1 MSLQLVSLF
10 AGVGGFDIAA
20 ERVGIDPVVA
30 CEIDPQARGVLQHRL
45 PNTTLINDV
54 KDVTGDKLREY
65 GLDPRRT
72 IITGGFPC
80 QDLSIA
86 GKQAGLEGG
95 ERSSLFFE
103 IVRILREFNPQWFIL
118 ENVPGLLSSKRG
130 RDMGIVVGSLAE
142 LGYSFSWRILD
153 AQNFGVPQRRRRV
166 FIVGH
171 FGTDATR
178 AEQVLFES
186 EGSRGDFEAGH
197 AQGQDTTGDPAQSTD
212 SNSRIPFVESRRAQ
226 TNEDVETWVEGEITP
241 TLNRIDNSGESYAT
255 VLIHNKQSDG
265 DVRLYDDISPT
276 VTRTWGTGGNNV
288 PMIETI
294 GFSHTQGIDAQP
306 STTPFP
312 TLRREGNGHA
322 VVFPIDTRNA
332 LRDPEKQDAV
342 NRQGLGLGN
351 AGDPSPT
358 LTNLFVPAVAYSIRE
373 DAKANNFSATEI
385 KTARAL
391 QALQPSVQS
400 HHAQTF
406 IAEPPTTV
414 RRLTPMECERLQ
426 GFPDGWSA
434 QRVDH
439 KKGIVVDQADS
450 SRYKQMGNAVAVP
463 VVEWIFNRLVLSGET
478 K

>member
-1 MSLQLVSLF
+1 MTLQLVSLF

-20 ERVGIDPVVA
+20 EHTGIDPVVA

-54 KDVTGDKLREY
+54 KDVTGERLTEL

-72 IITGGFPC
+72 VITGGFPC

-118 ENVPGLLSSKRG
+118 ENVPGLLSSKGG
-130 RDMGIVVGSLAE
+130 RDMGIVVGELAE

-171 FGTDATR
+171 LGTDETR

-186 EGSRGDFEAGH
+186 ESGRGNPQASQP
-197 AQGQDTTGDPAQSTD
+197 QGQDVAGDPAQSTD
-212 SNSRIPFVESRRAQ
+212 INSFRMLGFGDYEPDDTASALKAR
-226 TNEDVETWVEGEITP
+226 DYK
-241 TLNRIDNSGESYAT
+241 DAT
-255 VLIHNKQSDG
+255 DLIVPPVRVLDGTRVG
-265 DVRLYDDISPT
+265 DVRVTESQTMQTVIS
-276 VTRTWGTGGNNV
+276 RWGTGGNNV

-306 STTPFP
+306 STTAFP

-322 VVFPIDTRNA
+322 VST
-332 LRDPEKQDAV
+332 
-342 NRQGLGLGN
+342 
-351 AGDPSPT
+351 
-358 LTNLFVPAVAYSIRE
+358 
-373 DAKANNFSATEI
+373 
-385 KTARAL
+385 
-391 QALQPSVQS
+391 
-400 HHAQTF
+400 
-406 IAEPPTTV
+406 PTTV
-414 RRLTPMECERLQ
+414 RRLTPVECERLQ

-434 QRVDH
+434 QRIDH

-463 VVEWIFNRLVLSGET
+463 VVEWIFNRLVLSEET
-478 K
+478 A

>member
-1 MSLQLVSLF
+1 MTLQLVSLF

-20 ERVGIDPVVA
+20 EHTGIDPVVA
-30 CEIDPQARGVLQHRL
+30 CEIDPQARGVLQHRF

-54 KDVTGDKLREY
+54 KEVTGERLTAL
-65 GLDPRRT
+65 GLDPKRT

-103 IVRILREFNPQWFIL
+103 IVRILQEFNPHWFIL
-118 ENVPGLLSSKRG
+118 ENVPGLLSSKGG
-130 RDMGIVVGSLAE
+130 RDMGIVIGSLAE

-171 FGTDATR
+171 FGADETR
-178 AEQVLFES
+178 AEKVLFES
-186 EGSRGDFEAGH
+186 EGSGRNLDAS
-197 AQGQDTTGDPAQSTD
+197 QSQRQDTTGNITSSID
-212 SNSRIPFVESRRAQ
+212 SNSPIPFVKSRRAQ
-226 TNEDVETWVEGEITP
+226 TDQDVETWIESEVTP
-241 TLNRIDNSGESYAT
+241 TLNRIDNTGESYAT

-288 PMIETI
+288 PMIET
-294 GFSHTQGIDAQP
+294 D
-306 STTPFP
+306 
-312 TLRREGNGHA
+312 TL
-322 VVFPIDTRNA
+322 
-332 LRDPEKQDAV
+332 
-342 NRQGLGLGN
+342 
-351 AGDPSPT
+351 
-358 LTNLFVPAVAYSIRE
+358 
-373 DAKANNFSATEI
+373 
-385 KTARAL
+385 
-391 QALQPSVQS
+391 
-400 HHAQTF
+400 
-406 IAEPPTTV
+406 PTTV

-434 QRVDH
+434 QRIDH

-463 VVEWIFNRLVLSGET
+463 VVEWIFKRIINEH
-478 K
+478 

>member
-1 MSLQLVSLF
+1 MTLQLVSLF

-54 KDVTGDKLREY
+54 KDVTGERLTEL

-118 ENVPGLLSSKRG
+118 ENVPGLLSSKGG
-130 RDMGIVVGSLAE
+130 RDMGIVIGSLAE
-142 LGYSFSWRILD
+142 LGYSFSWRALD

-178 AEQVLFES
+178 VEQVLFES
-186 EGSRGDFEAGH
+186 ESSGGDFEAGQS
-197 AQGQDTTGDPAQSTD
+197 QGQNLAGDPAQSTD
-212 SNSRIPFVESRRAQ
+212 SNSFRMLGFGDYEPDDTASALKARDYKDATDLIVPFIKSRRAQ
-226 TNEDVETWVEGEITP
+226 TDQDVETWIESEVTP
-241 TLNRIDNSGESYAT
+241 KLNRIDNTGESYAT
-255 VLIHNKQSDG
+255 VLMIDGTRVG
-265 DVRLYDDISPT
+265 DVRVTEGQTMQTVIS
-276 VTRTWGTGGNNV
+276 RWGTGGNNV

-294 GFSHTQGIDAQP
+294 GFSHTQGIDARP
-306 STTPFP
+306 STTAFP

-322 VVFPIDTRNA
+322 VST
-332 LRDPEKQDAV
+332 
-342 NRQGLGLGN
+342 
-351 AGDPSPT
+351 
-358 LTNLFVPAVAYSIRE
+358 
-373 DAKANNFSATEI
+373 
-385 KTARAL
+385 
-391 QALQPSVQS
+391 
-400 HHAQTF
+400 
-406 IAEPPTTV
+406 PTTV
-414 RRLTPMECERLQ
+414 RRLTPTECERLQ
-426 GFPDGWSA
+426 GFPDDWSA

-463 VVEWIFNRLVLSGET
+463 VVEWILGRLNHVSND
-478 K
+478 

>member
-20 ERVGIDPVVA
+20 ERAGIDPVVA

-54 KDVTGDKLREY
+54 KDVTGERLTEL

-72 IITGGFPC
+72 VITGGFPC

-118 ENVPGLLSSKRG
+118 ENVPGLLSSKGG
-130 RDMGIVVGSLAE
+130 RDMGIVVGELAE

-171 FGTDATR
+171 FGTDETR

-186 EGSRGDFEAGH
+186 EGGRGDLEAGQP
-197 AQGQDTTGDPAQSTD
+197 QGQDPAGDPAESTD
-212 SNSRIPFVESRRAQ
+212 INSFRMLGFGDYEPDDTASALKARDYKDATDLIVPFIKSRRAQ
-226 TNEDVETWVEGEITP
+226 TNEDVETWVEGEVTP

-288 PMIETI
+288 PVIETI

-306 STTPFP
+306 STTAFP

-322 VVFPIDTRNA
+322 VST
-332 LRDPEKQDAV
+332 
-342 NRQGLGLGN
+342 
-351 AGDPSPT
+351 
-358 LTNLFVPAVAYSIRE
+358 
-373 DAKANNFSATEI
+373 
-385 KTARAL
+385 
-391 QALQPSVQS
+391 
-400 HHAQTF
+400 
-406 IAEPPTTV
+406 PTTV
-414 RRLTPMECERLQ
+414 RRLTPVECERLQ

-434 QRVDH
+434 QRIDH

-463 VVEWIFNRLVLSGET
+463 VVEWIFNRLVLSEGT
-478 K
+478 A

>member
-1 MSLQLVSLF
+1 MTLQLVSLF

-20 ERVGIDPVVA
+20 ERAGIDPVVA
-30 CEIDPQARGVLQHRL
+30 CEIDPQARGVLQHRF
-45 PNTTLINDV
+45 PKTTLINDV
-54 KDVTGDKLREY
+54 KEVTGERLTAL
-65 GLDPRRT
+65 GLDPKRT

-118 ENVPGLLSSKRG
+118 ENVPGLLSSKGG
-130 RDMGIVVGSLAE
+130 RDMGIVIGSLAE

-153 AQNFGVPQRRRRV
+153 AQKFGVPQRRRRV

-171 FGTDATR
+171 FGADETR
-178 AEQVLFES
+178 AEKVLFES
-186 EGSRGDFEAGH
+186 EGSGRNLDAS
-197 AQGQDTTGDPAQSTD
+197 QPQRQDTTGNIAD
-212 SNSRIPFVESRRAQ
+212 SVKPNSQWPPLISPTVTSKWHKGTGGPSGDEYQNLVPFVKSRRAQ
-226 TNEDVETWVEGEITP
+226 TDQDVETWIESEVTP
-241 TLNRIDNSGESYAT
+241 TLNRIDNTGESYAT

-265 DVRLYDDISPT
+265 DVRLYDDVSPT

-288 PMIETI
+288 PMIET
-294 GFSHTQGIDAQP
+294 
-306 STTPFP
+306 
-312 TLRREGNGHA
+312 
-322 VVFPIDTRNA
+322 
-332 LRDPEKQDAV
+332 K
-342 NRQGLGLGN
+342 
-351 AGDPSPT
+351 
-358 LTNLFVPAVAYSIRE
+358 AYSIRE

-439 KKGIVVDQADS
+439 KKGVVVDQADS

-463 VVEWIFNRLVLSGET
+463 VVEWIFNRLVLSQET
-478 K
+478 V

>member
-20 ERVGIDPVVA
+20 ERAGIDPVVA

-54 KDVTGDKLREY
+54 KDVTGERLTEL

-72 IITGGFPC
+72 VITGGFPC
-80 QDLSIA
+80 QDLSVA

-118 ENVPGLLSSKRG
+118 ENVPGLLSSKGG
-130 RDMGIVVGSLAE
+130 RDMGIVVGELAE

-171 FGTDATR
+171 FGADETR
-178 AEQVLFES
+178 VEQVLFEP
-186 EGSRGDFEAGH
+186 EGSGRNLEAGQS
-197 AQGQDTTGDPAQSTD
+197 QGQDVAGDPAPSVDSDSYRMLSFGEYEQDDTASALKARDYKDATD
-212 SNSRIPFVESRRAQ
+212 LVVPYVKSRRAQ
-226 TNEDVETWVEGEITP
+226 TDQDDETWVEGTVTP
-241 TLNRIDNSGESYAT
+241 TLNRIDNTGESRAT
-255 VLIHNKQSDG
+255 VLMIDGTRVG
-265 DVRLYDDISPT
+265 DVRVTEGQTMQTVIS
-276 VTRTWGTGGNNV
+276 RWGTGGNNV
-288 PMIETI
+288 PMIETN
-294 GFSHTQGIDAQP
+294 T
-306 STTPFP
+306 
-312 TLRREGNGHA
+312 
-322 VVFPIDTRNA
+322 
-332 LRDPEKQDAV
+332 
-342 NRQGLGLGN
+342 
-351 AGDPSPT
+351 
-358 LTNLFVPAVAYSIRE
+358 
-373 DAKANNFSATEI
+373 
-385 KTARAL
+385 
-391 QALQPSVQS
+391 
-400 HHAQTF
+400 
-406 IAEPPTTV
+406 PPTTV

-463 VVEWIFNRLVLSGET
+463 VVEWIFNRLVLSEET
-478 K
+478 A

>member
-20 ERVGIDPVVA
+20 ERSGIDPIVA
-30 CEIDPQARGVLQHRL
+30 CEIDPQARGVLQHRF
-45 PNTTLINDV
+45 PNTILINDV
-54 KDVTGDKLREY
+54 KDVTGDKLREH

-86 GKQAGLEGG
+86 GRQAGLEGG

-130 RDMGIVVGSLAE
+130 RDMGIVVGELAE
-142 LGYSFSWRILD
+142 LGYSFSWRVLD

-171 FGTDATR
+171 FGADATR
-178 AEQVLFES
+178 VEQVLFES
-186 EGSRGDFEAGH
+186 EGRRRDTEASGT
-197 AQGQDTTGDPAQSTD
+197 QGQDIAGNIASSSKPDRKWPPLVSPTVTSKWHKGNGGPADDEHQ
-212 SNSRIPFVESRRAQ
+212 NLVPA
-226 TNEDVETWVEGEITP
+226 
-241 TLNRIDNSGESYAT
+241 A

-288 PMIETI
+288 PMVETNPQRI
-294 GFSHTQGIDAQP
+294 DVFDTQFGSNAQVFNNISPTLKHSQQSP
-306 STTPFP
+306 SVAFP

-322 VVFPIDTRNA
+322 VST
-332 LRDPEKQDAV
+332 
-342 NRQGLGLGN
+342 
-351 AGDPSPT
+351 
-358 LTNLFVPAVAYSIRE
+358 
-373 DAKANNFSATEI
+373 
-385 KTARAL
+385 
-391 QALQPSVQS
+391 
-400 HHAQTF
+400 
-406 IAEPPTTV
+406 PTTV

-434 QRVDH
+434 QRIDH
-439 KKGIVVDQADS
+439 KKGIVVDQAGS

-463 VVEWIFNRLVLSGET
+463 VVEWIFNRLVLSEET

>member
-1 MSLQLVSLF
+1 MGLQLVSLF

-20 ERVGIDPVVA
+20 ERSGIDPIVA

-54 KDVTGDKLREY
+54 KDVTGERLTEL

-72 IITGGFPC
+72 VITGGFPC

-130 RDMGIVVGSLAE
+130 RDMGVVVGSLAE

-171 FGTDATR
+171 LGTDATR

-186 EGSRGDFEAGH
+186 EGSRGDIEASQP
-197 AQGQDTTGDPAQSTD
+197 QGQDTAGDPAPSTD
-212 SNSRIPFVESRRAQ
+212 SNSFRMLGFGDYEPDDTASALKAR
-226 TNEDVETWVEGEITP
+226 DYK
-241 TLNRIDNSGESYAT
+241 DAT
-255 VLIHNKQSDG
+255 DLIVPPVRVLDGTRVG
-265 DVRLYDDISPT
+265 DVRVTEGQTMQTVIS
-276 VTRTWGTGGNNV
+276 RWGTGGNNV

-306 STTPFP
+306 STTAFP

-322 VVFPIDTRNA
+322 VST
-332 LRDPEKQDAV
+332 
-342 NRQGLGLGN
+342 
-351 AGDPSPT
+351 
-358 LTNLFVPAVAYSIRE
+358 
-373 DAKANNFSATEI
+373 
-385 KTARAL
+385 
-391 QALQPSVQS
+391 
-400 HHAQTF
+400 
-406 IAEPPTTV
+406 PTTV

-450 SRYKQMGNAVAVP
+450 SRYKQMANAVAVP
-463 VVEWIFNRLVLSGET
+463 VVEWILNRLVLSEET

>member
-54 KDVTGDKLREY
+54 KDVTGERLTEL

-72 IITGGFPC
+72 VITGGFPC

-118 ENVPGLLSSKRG
+118 ENVPGLLSSKGG
-130 RDMGIVVGSLAE
+130 RDMGIVIGSLAE

-153 AQNFGVPQRRRRV
+153 AQNFGVPQRRRRI

-171 FGTDATR
+171 FGTNETR

-186 EGSRGDFEAGH
+186 EGSRGDLEAGH
-197 AQGQDTTGDPAQSTD
+197 TQGQDTAGDPAPSTD
-212 SNSRIPFVESRRAQ
+212 SNSFRMLGFGDYEPDDTASALKAR
-226 TNEDVETWVEGEITP
+226 DYK
-241 TLNRIDNSGESYAT
+241 DAT
-255 VLIHNKQSDG
+255 DLIVPPVRVLDGTRVG
-265 DVRLYDDISPT
+265 DVRVTEGQTMQTVIS
-276 VTRTWGTGGNNV
+276 RWGAGGNNV
-288 PMIETI
+288 PMVETI

-306 STTPFP
+306 STTAFP

-351 AGDPSPT
+351 AGDPSST

-373 DAKANNFSATEI
+373 DAKPT
-385 KTARAL
+385 
-391 QALQPSVQS
+391 
-400 HHAQTF
+400 
-406 IAEPPTTV
+406 TTV

-439 KKGIVVDQADS
+439 KKGVVVDQADS

-463 VVEWIFNRLVLSGET
+463 VVEWIFNRLVLSEEA

>member
-54 KDVTGDKLREY
+54 KDVTGERLTEL

-72 IITGGFPC
+72 VITGGFPC

-118 ENVPGLLSSKRG
+118 ENVPGLLSSKGG
-130 RDMGIVVGSLAE
+130 RDMGIVIGSLAE

-186 EGSRGDFEAGH
+186 EGSRGNLEASH
-197 AQGQDTTGDPAQSTD
+197 TQGQDTAGDLAQSTD
-212 SNSRIPFVESRRAQ
+212 SNSFRMLGFGDYEPDDTASALKARDYKDATDLIVPFH
-226 TNEDVETWVEGEITP
+226 
-241 TLNRIDNSGESYAT
+241 
-255 VLIHNKQSDG
+255 LI
-265 DVRLYDDISPT
+265 
-276 VTRTWGTGGNNV
+276 
-288 PMIETI
+288 
-294 GFSHTQGIDAQP
+294 
-306 STTPFP
+306 
-312 TLRREGNGHA
+312 
-322 VVFPIDTRNA
+322 
-332 LRDPEKQDAV
+332 
-342 NRQGLGLGN
+342 
-351 AGDPSPT
+351 
-358 LTNLFVPAVAYSIRE
+358 
-373 DAKANNFSATEI
+373 
-385 KTARAL
+385 
-391 QALQPSVQS
+391 
-400 HHAQTF
+400 
-406 IAEPPTTV
+406 
-414 RRLTPMECERLQ
+414 
-426 GFPDGWSA
+426 
-434 QRVDH
+434 
-439 KKGIVVDQADS
+439 
-450 SRYKQMGNAVAVP
+450 
-463 VVEWIFNRLVLSGET
+463 
-478 K
+478 

>member
-54 KDVTGDKLREY
+54 KDVTGERLTEL

-72 IITGGFPC
+72 VITGGFPC
-80 QDLSIA
+80 QDLSVA

-118 ENVPGLLSSKRG
+118 ENVPGLLSSKGG
-130 RDMGIVVGSLAE
+130 RDMGIVVGELAE
-142 LGYSFSWRILD
+142 LGYSFAWRVLD

-171 FGTDATR
+171 FGADETR

-186 EGSRGDFEAGH
+186 KGSGRNLEAGQP
-197 AQGQDTTGDPAQSTD
+197 QGQNATGNAAPSVDESK
-212 SNSRIPFVESRRAQ
+212 PFVKIVRSGARDQDGNLPAEVWAEQ
-226 TNEDVETWVEGEITP
+226 NVAP
-241 TLNRIDNSGESYAT
+241 TLNGMDNSGESYAT

-306 STTPFP
+306 STAAFP

-322 VVFPIDTRNA
+322 VST
-332 LRDPEKQDAV
+332 
-342 NRQGLGLGN
+342 
-351 AGDPSPT
+351 
-358 LTNLFVPAVAYSIRE
+358 
-373 DAKANNFSATEI
+373 
-385 KTARAL
+385 
-391 QALQPSVQS
+391 
-400 HHAQTF
+400 
-406 IAEPPTTV
+406 PTTV

-434 QRVDH
+434 QRVDY
-439 KKGIVVDQADS
+439 KKGVVVDQADS

-463 VVEWIFNRLVLSGET
+463 VVEWIFNRLVLSEET

>member
-1 MSLQLVSLF
+1 MTLQLVSLF

-20 ERVGIDPVVA
+20 EHTGIEPVVA
-30 CEIDPQARGVLQHRL
+30 CEIDQQARGVLQHRF

-54 KDVTGDKLREY
+54 KEVTGERLTAL
-65 GLDPRRT
+65 GLDPKRT

-118 ENVPGLLSSKRG
+118 ENVPGLLSSKGG
-130 RDMGIVVGSLAE
+130 RDMGIVIGSLAE

-166 FIVGH
+166 FIVGYL
-171 FGTDATR
+171 GADETR
-178 AEQVLFES
+178 AEKVLFES
-186 EGSRGDFEAGH
+186 EGSRGNLDASNT
-197 AQGQDTTGDPAQSTD
+197 QRQDATGNIAD
-212 SNSRIPFVESRRAQ
+212 SVKPNSQWPPLISPTVTSKWHKGTGGPSGDEYQNLVPFVKSRRAQ
-226 TNEDVETWVEGEITP
+226 TDQDVETWIESEVTP
-241 TLNRIDNSGESYAT
+241 TLNRIDNTGESYAT

-288 PMIETI
+288 PMIETDLI
-294 GFSHTQGIDAQP
+294 AIPIADQATRFNGNRNGKKDGK
-306 STTPFP
+306 
-312 TLRREGNGHA
+312 GNGFGIGEEGDPMNTLTSGEKHA
-322 VVFPIDTRNA
+322 V
-332 LRDPEKQDAV
+332 
-342 NRQGLGLGN
+342 
-351 AGDPSPT
+351 
-358 LTNLFVPAVAYSIRE
+358 SI
-373 DAKANNFSATEI
+373 TE
-385 KTARAL
+385 R
-391 QALQPSVQS
+391 V
-400 HHAQTF
+400 
-406 IAEPPTTV
+406 TTV

-463 VVEWIFNRLVLSGET
+463 VVEWIFKRIINEH
-478 K
+478 

>member
-20 ERVGIDPVVA
+20 ERSGIDPIVA
-30 CEIDPQARGVLQHRL
+30 CEIDPQARGVLQHRF
-45 PNTTLINDV
+45 PNTILINDV
-54 KDVTGDKLREY
+54 KDVTGDKLREH

-130 RDMGIVVGSLAE
+130 RDMGVVVGELAE

-171 FGTDATR
+171 LGADATR
-178 AEQVLFES
+178 VEQVLFES
-186 EGSRGDFEAGH
+186 ESRRRDTEASGT
-197 AQGQDTTGDPAQSTD
+197 QGQDIAGNIASSSKPDRKWPPLVSPTVTSKWHKGNGGPAGDEHQNLVPA
-212 SNSRIPFVESRRAQ
+212 A
-226 TNEDVETWVEGEITP
+226 
-241 TLNRIDNSGESYAT
+241 

-265 DVRLYDDISPT
+265 DVRLYDNISPT

-288 PMIETI
+288 PMVETNPQRI
-294 GFSHTQGIDAQP
+294 DVFDTQFGSNAQVFNNISPTLKHSQQSP
-306 STTPFP
+306 SVAFP

-322 VVFPIDTRNA
+322 VAFDGYNQT
-332 LRDPEKQDAV
+332 
-342 NRQGLGLGN
+342 LGLTSQTIRADKN
-351 AGDPSPT
+351 DGDHIGM
-358 LTNLFVPAVAYSIRE
+358 V
-373 DAKANNFSATEI
+373 
-385 KTARAL
+385 L
-391 QALQPSVQS
+391 QGS
-400 HHAQTF
+400 
-406 IAEPPTTV
+406 PTTV

-439 KKGIVVDQADS
+439 KKGVVVDQADS

-463 VVEWIFNRLVLSGET
+463 VVEWIFNRLVLSEET

>member
-54 KDVTGDKLREY
+54 KEVTGERLTEL

-72 IITGGFPC
+72 VITGGFPC

-118 ENVPGLLSSKRG
+118 ENVPGLLSSKGG
-130 RDMGIVVGSLAE
+130 RDMGIVIGSLAE

-186 EGSRGDFEAGH
+186 EGSRGNLEASH
-197 AQGQDTTGDPAQSTD
+197 TQGQDTAGDLAQSTD
-212 SNSRIPFVESRRAQ
+212 SNSFRMLGFGDYEPDDTASALKARDYKDATDLIVPFIKSRRAQ
-226 TNEDVETWVEGEITP
+226 TNEDVETWVEGEVTP
-241 TLNRIDNSGESYAT
+241 TLNRIDNTGESYAT

-306 STTPFP
+306 STTAFP

-322 VVFPIDTRNA
+322 VST
-332 LRDPEKQDAV
+332 
-342 NRQGLGLGN
+342 
-351 AGDPSPT
+351 
-358 LTNLFVPAVAYSIRE
+358 
-373 DAKANNFSATEI
+373 
-385 KTARAL
+385 
-391 QALQPSVQS
+391 
-400 HHAQTF
+400 
-406 IAEPPTTV
+406 PTTV

-439 KKGIVVDQADS
+439 KKGVVVDQADS

-463 VVEWIFNRLVLSGET
+463 VVEWIFNRLVLSEET

>member
-1 MSLQLVSLF
+1 MKLVSLF

-20 ERVGIDPVVA
+20 ERAGIEPSVM
-30 CEIDPQARGVLQHRL
+30 CEIDPQAAGVLKHRF

-54 KDVTGDKLREY
+54 KEVTGDKLREL
-65 GLDPRRT
+65 GLDPRAT

-118 ENVPGLLSSKRG
+118 ENVPGLLSSKGG
-130 RDMGIVVGSLAE
+130 RDMGIVIGSLAE

-186 EGSRGDFEAGH
+186 EGSRGNLEAGH
-197 AQGQDTTGDPAQSTD
+197 AQGKDTTGDPAQSTD
-212 SNSRIPFVESRRAQ
+212 SNSFRMLGFGDYEPDDTASALKARDYKDATDLIVPFIKSRRAQ
-226 TNEDVETWVEGEITP
+226 TNEDVETWIESEVTP
-241 TLNRIDNSGESYAT
+241 TLNRIDNTGESYAT

-306 STTPFP
+306 STTAFP

-322 VVFPIDTRNA
+322 VST
-332 LRDPEKQDAV
+332 
-342 NRQGLGLGN
+342 
-351 AGDPSPT
+351 
-358 LTNLFVPAVAYSIRE
+358 
-373 DAKANNFSATEI
+373 
-385 KTARAL
+385 
-391 QALQPSVQS
+391 
-400 HHAQTF
+400 
-406 IAEPPTTV
+406 PTTV

-434 QRVDH
+434 QRIDH
-439 KKGIVVDQADS
+439 KKGVVVDQADS

-463 VVEWIFNRLVLSGET
+463 VVEWIMNRIMQQS
-478 K
+478 

>member
-54 KDVTGDKLREY
+54 KDVTGERLTEL

-118 ENVPGLLSSKRG
+118 ENVPGLLSSKGG
-130 RDMGIVVGSLAE
+130 RDMGIVIGSLAE
-142 LGYSFSWRILD
+142 LGYSFSWRVLD

-186 EGSRGDFEAGH
+186 EGSRGDLEASH
-197 AQGQDTTGDPAQSTD
+197 SQGQDTAGDPAQSTD
-212 SNSRIPFVESRRAQ
+212 SNSRIPFVKSRRAQ
-226 TNEDVETWVEGEITP
+226 TNEDVETWVEGEVTP
-241 TLNRIDNSGESYAT
+241 TLNRIDNTGESYAT

-306 STTPFP
+306 STTAFP
-312 TLRREGNGHA
+312 TLRREGNGH
-322 VVFPIDTRNA
+322 
-332 LRDPEKQDAV
+332 
-342 NRQGLGLGN
+342 
-351 AGDPSPT
+351 
-358 LTNLFVPAVAYSIRE
+358 AVAYSIRE

-434 QRVDH
+434 QRIDH

-463 VVEWIFNRLVLSGET
+463 VVEWILNRLVLSEEA

>member
-20 ERVGIDPVVA
+20 ERSGIDPIVA
-30 CEIDPQARGVLQHRL
+30 CEIDPQARGVLQHRF
-45 PNTTLINDV
+45 PNTILINDV
-54 KDVTGDKLREY
+54 KDVTGDKLREH

-72 IITGGFPC
+72 VITGGFPC
-80 QDLSIA
+80 QDLSVA

-118 ENVPGLLSSKRG
+118 ENVPGLLSSKGG
-130 RDMGIVVGSLAE
+130 RDMGIVVGELAE
-142 LGYSFSWRILD
+142 LGYSFAWRVLD

-171 FGTDATR
+171 FGADETR

-186 EGSRGDFEAGH
+186 KGSGRNLEAGQP
-197 AQGQDTTGDPAQSTD
+197 QGQNATGNAAPSVDESK
-212 SNSRIPFVESRRAQ
+212 PFVKIVSSGARDQDGNLPAEVWAEQ
-226 TNEDVETWVEGEITP
+226 NVAP
-241 TLNRIDNSGESYAT
+241 TLNGMDNSGESYAT

-276 VTRTWGTGGNNV
+276 VTRTWDTGGNNV

-306 STTPFP
+306 STAAFP

-322 VVFPIDTRNA
+322 VST
-332 LRDPEKQDAV
+332 
-342 NRQGLGLGN
+342 
-351 AGDPSPT
+351 
-358 LTNLFVPAVAYSIRE
+358 
-373 DAKANNFSATEI
+373 
-385 KTARAL
+385 
-391 QALQPSVQS
+391 
-400 HHAQTF
+400 
-406 IAEPPTTV
+406 PTTV

-434 QRVDH
+434 QRVDY
-439 KKGIVVDQADS
+439 KKGVVVDQADS

-463 VVEWIFNRLVLSGET
+463 VVEWIFNRLVLSEET

>member
-1 MSLQLVSLF
+1 MTLQLVSLF

-20 ERVGIDPVVA
+20 EHTGIEPVVA
-30 CEIDPQARGVLQHRL
+30 CEIDPQARGVLQHRF

-54 KDVTGDKLREY
+54 KEVTGERLTAL
-65 GLDPRRT
+65 GLDPKRT

-118 ENVPGLLSSKRG
+118 ENVPGLLSSKGG
-130 RDMGIVVGSLAE
+130 RDMGIVIGSLAE
-142 LGYSFSWRILD
+142 LRYSFSWRILD

-171 FGTDATR
+171 FGADETR
-178 AEQVLFES
+178 AEQVLFEP
-186 EGSRGDFEAGH
+186 EGSGRNLEAGQS
-197 AQGQDTTGDPAQSTD
+197 QGQDVTGDAAPSVDSDSYRMLSFGEYEQDDTASALKARDYKDATD
-212 SNSRIPFVESRRAQ
+212 LIVPFVKSRRAQ
-226 TNEDVETWVEGEITP
+226 TDQDVETWIESEVTP
-241 TLNRIDNSGESYAT
+241 TLNRIDNTGESYAT

-265 DVRLYDDISPT
+265 DVRLYDDVSPT

-288 PMIETI
+288 PMIETE
-294 GFSHTQGIDAQP
+294 TQ
-306 STTPFP
+306 
-312 TLRREGNGHA
+312 
-322 VVFPIDTRNA
+322 
-332 LRDPEKQDAV
+332 
-342 NRQGLGLGN
+342 
-351 AGDPSPT
+351 
-358 LTNLFVPAVAYSIRE
+358 
-373 DAKANNFSATEI
+373 
-385 KTARAL
+385 
-391 QALQPSVQS
+391 
-400 HHAQTF
+400 
-406 IAEPPTTV
+406 PTTV

-463 VVEWIFNRLVLSGET
+463 VVEWIFKRIINEH
-478 K
+478 

>member
-54 KDVTGDKLREY
+54 KDVTGERLTEL
-65 GLDPRRT
+65 GLDPNRT

-80 QDLSIA
+80 QDLSVA

-118 ENVPGLLSSKRG
+118 ENVPGLLSSKGG
-130 RDMGIVVGSLAE
+130 RDMGIVIGSLAE
-142 LGYSFSWRILD
+142 LRYSFSWRILD

-178 AEQVLFES
+178 TEQVLFES
-186 EGSRGDFEAGH
+186 EGSRGDLEAGY
-197 AQGQDTTGDPAQSTD
+197 AQGQDTAGDPAQSTD
-212 SNSRIPFVESRRAQ
+212 SNSRIPFVKSRRAQ
-226 TNEDVETWVEGEITP
+226 SNEDVETWVEGEVTP

-288 PMIETI
+288 PMIET
-294 GFSHTQGIDAQP
+294 
-306 STTPFP
+306 
-312 TLRREGNGHA
+312 
-322 VVFPIDTRNA
+322 
-332 LRDPEKQDAV
+332 K
-342 NRQGLGLGN
+342 
-351 AGDPSPT
+351 
-358 LTNLFVPAVAYSIRE
+358 AYSIRE

-463 VVEWIFNRLVLSGET
+463 VVEWIFNRLVLSEEA

>member
-20 ERVGIDPVVA
+20 ERAGIDPVVA

-54 KDVTGDKLREY
+54 KDVTGERLTEL

-72 IITGGFPC
+72 VITGGFPC

-118 ENVPGLLSSKRG
+118 ENVPGLLSSKGG

-171 FGTDATR
+171 FGADETR
-178 AEQVLFES
+178 AEQVLFEP
-186 EGSRGDFEAGH
+186 EGSGRNLEAGQS
-197 AQGQDTTGDPAQSTD
+197 QGQDVTGDAAPSVDSDSYRMLSFGEYEPDDTASALKARDYKDATD
-212 SNSRIPFVESRRAQ
+212 
-226 TNEDVETWVEGEITP
+226 
-241 TLNRIDNSGESYAT
+241 
-255 VLIHNKQSDG
+255 KQSDG

-306 STTPFP
+306 STTAFP

-322 VVFPIDTRNA
+322 VASVVYPIDTRNA
-332 LRDPEKQDAV
+332 LRDPEKKDAV
-342 NRQGLGLGN
+342 NRQGLGVGK
-351 AGDPSPT
+351 AGDPSST
-358 LTNLFVPAVAYSIRE
+358 LTNLFVPAVAVAEEKEMQTYPTLSASNNPSQSPQSSEVTAQI
-373 DAKANNFSATEI
+373 DAMVKAT
-385 KTARAL
+385 
-391 QALQPSVQS
+391 SV
-400 HHAQTF
+400 
-406 IAEPPTTV
+406 V
-414 RRLTPMECERLQ
+414 RRLTPVECERLQ

-434 QRVDH
+434 QRIDH
-439 KKGIVVDQADS
+439 KKGVVVDQADS

-463 VVEWIFNRLVLSGET
+463 VVEWIFNRLVLSEET

>member
-20 ERVGIDPVVA
+20 ERAGIDPVVA

-54 KDVTGDKLREY
+54 KDVTGERLTEL

-72 IITGGFPC
+72 VITGGFPC

-118 ENVPGLLSSKRG
+118 ENVPGLLSSKGG
-130 RDMGIVVGSLAE
+130 RDMGIVVGELAE
-142 LGYSFSWRILD
+142 LGYSFSWRVLD

-171 FGTDATR
+171 LGTDETR
-178 AEQVLFES
+178 AEQVLFEP
-186 EGSRGDFEAGH
+186 EGSGRNLEASH
-197 AQGQDTTGDPAQSTD
+197 AQGQDVTGDAAPSVD
-212 SNSRIPFVESRRAQ
+212 S
-226 TNEDVETWVEGEITP
+226 D
-241 TLNRIDNSGESYAT
+241 SYRM
-255 VLIHNKQSDG
+255 LSFG
-265 DVRLYDDISPT
+265 DVRVTEGQTMQTVIS
-276 VTRTWGTGGNNV
+276 RWGTGGNNV

-306 STTPFP
+306 STTAFP

-322 VVFPIDTRNA
+322 VST
-332 LRDPEKQDAV
+332 
-342 NRQGLGLGN
+342 
-351 AGDPSPT
+351 
-358 LTNLFVPAVAYSIRE
+358 
-373 DAKANNFSATEI
+373 
-385 KTARAL
+385 
-391 QALQPSVQS
+391 
-400 HHAQTF
+400 
-406 IAEPPTTV
+406 PTTV
-414 RRLTPMECERLQ
+414 RRLTPVECERLQ

-463 VVEWIFNRLVLSGET
+463 VVEWIFNHLVLSEET

>member
-54 KDVTGDKLREY
+54 KDVTGERLTEL

-72 IITGGFPC
+72 VITGGFPC

-118 ENVPGLLSSKRG
+118 ENVPGLLSSKGG
-130 RDMGIVVGSLAE
+130 RDMGIVIGSLAE

-186 EGSRGDFEAGH
+186 EGSRGNLEASH
-197 AQGQDTTGDPAQSTD
+197 TQGQDTAGDLAQSTD
-212 SNSRIPFVESRRAQ
+212 SNSFRMLGFGDYEPDDTASALKARDYKDATDLIVPFIKSRRAQ
-226 TNEDVETWVEGEITP
+226 TNEDVETWVEGEVTP
-241 TLNRIDNSGESYAT
+241 TLNRIDNTGESYAT

-306 STTPFP
+306 STTAFP

-322 VVFPIDTRNA
+322 VST
-332 LRDPEKQDAV
+332 
-342 NRQGLGLGN
+342 
-351 AGDPSPT
+351 
-358 LTNLFVPAVAYSIRE
+358 
-373 DAKANNFSATEI
+373 
-385 KTARAL
+385 
-391 QALQPSVQS
+391 
-400 HHAQTF
+400 
-406 IAEPPTTV
+406 PTTV

-439 KKGIVVDQADS
+439 KKGVVVDQADS

-463 VVEWIFNRLVLSGET
+463 VVEWIFNRLVLSEET

>member
-20 ERVGIDPVVA
+20 ERAGIDPVVA

-54 KDVTGDKLREY
+54 KDVTGERLTEL

-72 IITGGFPC
+72 VITGGFPC

-118 ENVPGLLSSKRG
+118 ENVPGLLSSKGG
-130 RDMGIVVGSLAE
+130 RDMGIVVGELAE

-171 FGTDATR
+171 FGADETR
-178 AEQVLFES
+178 AEQVLFEP
-186 EGSRGDFEAGH
+186 EGSGRNSEAG
-197 AQGQDTTGDPAQSTD
+197 QSQRQDVAGNIAPSVD
-212 SNSRIPFVESRRAQ
+212 SDSPIPFVKSRRAQ
-226 TNEDVETWVEGEITP
+226 TDQDVETWIESEVTP
-241 TLNRIDNSGESYAT
+241 TLNRIDNTGESYAT

-306 STTPFP
+306 STTAFP
-312 TLRREGNGHA
+312 TFRREGNGHA
-322 VVFPIDTRNA
+322 VST
-332 LRDPEKQDAV
+332 
-342 NRQGLGLGN
+342 
-351 AGDPSPT
+351 
-358 LTNLFVPAVAYSIRE
+358 
-373 DAKANNFSATEI
+373 
-385 KTARAL
+385 
-391 QALQPSVQS
+391 
-400 HHAQTF
+400 
-406 IAEPPTTV
+406 PTTV
-414 RRLTPMECERLQ
+414 RRLTPVECERLQ

-434 QRVDH
+434 QRVDY

-463 VVEWIFNRLVLSGET
+463 VVEWIFNRLVLSEET
-478 K
+478 A

>member
-20 ERVGIDPVVA
+20 ERSGIDPIVA
-30 CEIDPQARGVLQHRL
+30 CEIDPQARGVLQHRF
-45 PNTTLINDV
+45 PNTILINDV
-54 KDVTGDKLREY
+54 KDVTGERLTEL

-72 IITGGFPC
+72 VITGGFPC

-130 RDMGIVVGSLAE
+130 RDMGVVVGSLAE

-171 FGTDATR
+171 LGTDATR

-186 EGSRGDFEAGH
+186 EGSRGDIEASQP
-197 AQGQDTTGDPAQSTD
+197 QGQDTAGDPAPSTD
-212 SNSRIPFVESRRAQ
+212 SNSFRMLGFGDYEPDDTASALKAR
-226 TNEDVETWVEGEITP
+226 DYK
-241 TLNRIDNSGESYAT
+241 DAT
-255 VLIHNKQSDG
+255 DLIVPPVRVLDGTRVG
-265 DVRLYDDISPT
+265 DVRVTEGQTMQTVIS
-276 VTRTWGTGGNNV
+276 RWGTGGNNV
-288 PMIETI
+288 PMIETDLIAIPIADQATRFNGNRNGKKDGKGNGFGIGEQGDPMNTLTSGDKHAVSITERVTTVRRPMIETI

-306 STTPFP
+306 STTAFP

-322 VVFPIDTRNA
+322 V
-332 LRDPEKQDAV
+332 
-342 NRQGLGLGN
+342 
-351 AGDPSPT
+351 
-358 LTNLFVPAVAYSIRE
+358 AYSIRE
-373 DAKANNFSATEI
+373 EAKPT
-385 KTARAL
+385 
-391 QALQPSVQS
+391 
-400 HHAQTF
+400 
-406 IAEPPTTV
+406 TTV

-434 QRVDH
+434 QRIDH

-463 VVEWIFNRLVLSGET
+463 VVEWILNRLVLTEET

>member
-20 ERVGIDPVVA
+20 ERSGIDPIVA
-30 CEIDPQARGVLQHRL
+30 CEIDPQARGVLQHRF
-45 PNTTLINDV
+45 PNTILINDV
-54 KDVTGDKLREY
+54 KDVTGDKLREH

-72 IITGGFPC
+72 VITGGFPC
-80 QDLSIA
+80 QDLSVA

-118 ENVPGLLSSKRG
+118 ENVPGLLSSKGG
-130 RDMGIVVGSLAE
+130 RDMGIVVGELAK

-171 FGTDATR
+171 FGADEART
-178 AEQVLFES
+178 EQVLFEPES
-186 EGSRGDFEAGH
+186 SRGNLEASQS
-197 AQGQDTTGDPAQSTD
+197 QGQDVAGDPAPSVD
-212 SNSRIPFVESRRAQ
+212 ESKPFVKIVRSGARDQDGNLPAEVWAEQ
-226 TNEDVETWVEGEITP
+226 DVAP
-241 TLNRIDNSGESYAT
+241 TLNGMDNSGESYAT

-288 PMIETI
+288 PMVET
-294 GFSHTQGIDAQP
+294 
-306 STTPFP
+306 
-312 TLRREGNGHA
+312 
-322 VVFPIDTRNA
+322 
-332 LRDPEKQDAV
+332 K
-342 NRQGLGLGN
+342 
-351 AGDPSPT
+351 
-358 LTNLFVPAVAYSIRE
+358 AYSIRE
-373 DAKANNFSATEI
+373 DAKANTFSATEI

-414 RRLTPMECERLQ
+414 RRLTPTECERLQ

-439 KKGIVVDQADS
+439 KKGVVVDQADS

-463 VVEWIFNRLVLSGET
+463 VVEWIFNRLVLSEET

>member
-20 ERVGIDPVVA
+20 ERAGIDPVVA

-54 KDVTGDKLREY
+54 KDVTGERLTEL

-72 IITGGFPC
+72 VITGGFPC

-118 ENVPGLLSSKRG
+118 ENVPGLLSSKGG
-130 RDMGIVVGSLAE
+130 RDMGIVIGSLAE

-171 FGTDATR
+171 FGADETR
-178 AEQVLFES
+178 AEQVLFEP
-186 EGSRGDFEAGH
+186 EGSGRNLEAGQS
-197 AQGQDTTGDPAQSTD
+197 QGQDVTGNPAPSVD
-212 SNSRIPFVESRRAQ
+212 ESKPFVKIVRSGARDQDGNLPAEVWAEQ
-226 TNEDVETWVEGEITP
+226 DVAP
-241 TLNRIDNSGESYAT
+241 TLNGMDNSGESYAT

-288 PMIETI
+288 PMIETE
-294 GFSHTQGIDAQP
+294 TQ
-306 STTPFP
+306 
-312 TLRREGNGHA
+312 
-322 VVFPIDTRNA
+322 
-332 LRDPEKQDAV
+332 
-342 NRQGLGLGN
+342 
-351 AGDPSPT
+351 
-358 LTNLFVPAVAYSIRE
+358 
-373 DAKANNFSATEI
+373 
-385 KTARAL
+385 
-391 QALQPSVQS
+391 
-400 HHAQTF
+400 
-406 IAEPPTTV
+406 PTTV

-434 QRVDH
+434 QRIDH

-463 VVEWIFNRLVLSGET
+463 VVEWIFNRLVLSEET
-478 K
+478 A

>member
-20 ERVGIDPVVA
+20 ERSGIDPIVA
-30 CEIDPQARGVLQHRL
+30 CEIDPQARGALQHRL

-54 KDVTGDKLREY
+54 KDVTGERLTEL

-72 IITGGFPC
+72 VITGGFPC

-118 ENVPGLLSSKRG
+118 ENVPGLLSSKGG
-130 RDMGIVVGSLAE
+130 RDMGIVIGSLAE

-171 FGTDATR
+171 LGTDATR

-186 EGSRGDFEAGH
+186 EGSRGDIEASQP
-197 AQGQDTTGDPAQSTD
+197 QGQDTAGDPAPSTD
-212 SNSRIPFVESRRAQ
+212 SNSFRMLGFGDYEPDDTASALKAR
-226 TNEDVETWVEGEITP
+226 DYK
-241 TLNRIDNSGESYAT
+241 DAT
-255 VLIHNKQSDG
+255 DLIVPPVRVLDGTRVG
-265 DVRLYDDISPT
+265 DVRVTEGQTMQTVIS
-276 VTRTWGTGGNNV
+276 RWGTGGNNV

-306 STTPFP
+306 STTAFP

-322 VVFPIDTRNA
+322 VST
-332 LRDPEKQDAV
+332 
-342 NRQGLGLGN
+342 
-351 AGDPSPT
+351 
-358 LTNLFVPAVAYSIRE
+358 
-373 DAKANNFSATEI
+373 
-385 KTARAL
+385 
-391 QALQPSVQS
+391 
-400 HHAQTF
+400 
-406 IAEPPTTV
+406 PTTV

-463 VVEWIFNRLVLSGET
+463 VVEWIFNRLVLSEET

>member
-1 MSLQLVSLF
+1 MKLVSLF

-20 ERVGIDPVVA
+20 ESVGIEPSVT
-30 CEIDPQARGVLQHRL
+30 CEIDPQAAGVLKHRF
-45 PNTTLINDV
+45 PNATLINDV
-54 KDVTGDKLREY
+54 KEVTGDKLREL

-118 ENVPGLLSSKRG
+118 ENVPGLLSSKGG
-130 RDMGIVVGSLAE
+130 RDMGIVIGCLAE

-153 AQNFGVPQRRRRV
+153 AQNFGIPQRRRRV

-178 AEQVLFES
+178 AEQVLFEP
-186 EGSRGDFEAGH
+186 EGGRGNLEASQS
-197 AQGQDTTGDPAQSTD
+197 QGQDTAGNTAPSIDESK
-212 SNSRIPFVESRRAQ
+212 PFVKIVRSGARDQDGNLPAEVWAEQ
-226 TNEDVETWVEGEITP
+226 DVAP
-241 TLNRIDNSGESYAT
+241 TLNGMDNSGESYAT

-306 STTPFP
+306 STTAFP

-322 VVFPIDTRNA
+322 VST
-332 LRDPEKQDAV
+332 
-342 NRQGLGLGN
+342 
-351 AGDPSPT
+351 
-358 LTNLFVPAVAYSIRE
+358 
-373 DAKANNFSATEI
+373 
-385 KTARAL
+385 
-391 QALQPSVQS
+391 
-400 HHAQTF
+400 
-406 IAEPPTTV
+406 PTTV

-434 QRVDH
+434 QRIDH

-463 VVEWIFNRLVLSGET
+463 VAQWIMNRIMQQP
-478 K
+478 